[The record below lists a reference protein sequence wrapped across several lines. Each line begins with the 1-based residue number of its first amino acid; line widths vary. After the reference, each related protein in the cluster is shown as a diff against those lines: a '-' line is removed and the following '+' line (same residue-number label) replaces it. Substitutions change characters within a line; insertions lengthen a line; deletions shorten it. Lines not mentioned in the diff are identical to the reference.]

1 MSNKKNEKNKKSSAN
16 PVGNESLE
24 LELRRLRKELEAK
37 DFKILVLETTI
48 KKAGELYG
56 VDLKKKVRHEVIQE
70 IVETKSGTVQGV
82 CNEFNISR
90 QAYYQSIQA
99 EQVSV
104 FSEEIIILKVKRT
117 QKDS

>member
-1 MSNKKNEKNKKSSAN
+1 MSNKKNEKNKKSSVN

-24 LELRRLRKELEAK
+24 LELRRLCKELEAK

-56 VDLKKKVRHEVIQE
+56 VDLKKVRHEVIQE

-82 CNEFNISR
+82 CKWV
-90 QAYYQSIQA
+90 QYKQTGLLSINTSWA
-99 EQVSV
+99 GIC
-104 FSEEIIILKVKRT
+104 FSEEIIILKSKRT
-117 QKDS
+117 SKDS